1 MKKVLSI
8 AAVALFSIGLF
19 SCEAENTADQE
30 ELYIDSTDDQKE
42 DNGSSFG

>member
-8 AAVALFSIGLF
+8 VAVALFSIGLI

-30 ELYIDSTDDQKE
+30 ELYIDSPDGNKDDNKR
-42 DNGSSFG
+42 D

>member
-8 AAVALFSIGLF
+8 AAVALFSIGLI

-30 ELYIDSTDDQKE
+30 ELYIDSPDDNKTDTGRD
-42 DNGSSFG
+42 